1 MLFLIVHPW
10 DRMWP
15 GSSCEYDG
23 QDEGIMTRWGRSS
36 PPRSESSRSSA
47 RTISPSR
54 SITCLENAGGVRPGF
69 CHTHRFSLASCVFPF
84 DKTAVGIYTVV
95 PRMAGRAVGAGWKR
109 CVVRPWVS
117 DPIRESSV
125 DARDR
130 LKSSCCEDHGS
141 DQPGHTRGIF
151 DRFSTCRS
159 CVGGAIRLQ
168 LAP

>member
-1 MLFLIVHPW
+1 M
-10 DRMWP
+10 R
-15 GSSCEYDG
+15 
-23 QDEGIMTRWGRSS
+23 GRRS

-69 CHTHRFSLASCVFPF
+69 CHTNRFPLASCVFPF

-95 PRMAGRAVGAGWKR
+95 PKMAGRAVGAGWKR
-109 CVVRPWVS
+109 CVVRPRVS

-130 LKSSCCEDHGS
+130 LKSSCCEDMAQIHRAMREVYLIAFAHAVLALVGPFAGS
-141 DQPGHTRGIF
+141 WPL
-151 DRFSTCRS
+151 S
-159 CVGGAIRLQ
+159 LQ
-168 LAP
+168 FEKLLTVESAS